1 MSRSSKKSH
10 RVTVRKEARNKPART
25 FARGRVRAART
36 KIAEPASPPES
47 EQRVKEAVSAL
58 AKAAQKGVI
67 HRNNA
72 ARRISRIMRSANK
85 AAAA

>member
-10 RVTVRKEARNKPART
+10 RVAVRKEARNKPGRT
-25 FARGRVRAART
+25 FARSRVRAART
-36 KIAEPASPPES
+36 EIAEQAGTPES
-47 EQRVKEAVSAL
+47 EQSVKQAVSAL

-72 ARRISRIMRSANK
+72 ARRISRIMRGANK